1 MMCITDAYVLMCLD
15 AIDNEIERKMVVE
28 RIYSSGKEII
38 EITEEQKH
46 QFAGNMLLVKGA
58 QEALYVVMSTSAFNA
73 LTLEQKKRMQQHH
86 QLLHTDLTTIETL
99 GGGSARCMLAEIYL
113 PKQVTS

>member
-1 MMCITDAYVLMCLD
+1 M
-15 AIDNEIERKMVVE
+15 
-28 RIYSSGKEII
+28 
-38 EITEEQKH
+38 
-46 QFAGNMLLVKGA
+46 
-58 QEALYVVMSTSAFNA
+58 MSTSAFNA